1 MNTPATPMNEMT
13 AQEAHEAQQTEA
25 VFAHMSEAVKDTPL
39 DPMAERFMK
48 SRLLARVQGHER
60 GAVTSTVRPEHGEWE
75 KFSPRIK
82 MKVLRREADGS
93 SMSYL
98 LKLEPGAF
106 LVPHR
111 HHIDEECVVL
121 EGEVT
126 IGEDRVGPG
135 TWHLAPRGMVHQ
147 PIRSEHGAILF
158 IRGKEPSWRD
168 TAVKET
174 LRAILR

>member
-1 MNTPATPMNEMT
+1 MKININAMDDEIFPQSIAGYM
-13 AQEAHEAQQTEA
+13 AEA
-25 VFAHMSEAVKDTPL
+25 VRAAPL

-48 SRLLARVQGHER
+48 SRLMTRVRDLER
-60 GAVTSTVRPEHGEWE
+60 RGVTSTVRPDQGEWE

-82 MKVLRREADGS
+82 LKVLRREADGS

-106 LVPHR
+106 LVPHK
-111 HHIDEECVVL
+111 HSMDEECVVL
-121 EGEVT
+121 EGEVM
-126 IGEDRVGPG
+126 IGTELVGPG
-135 TWHLAPRGMVHQ
+135 SYHLAPRGMVHQ

>member
-1 MNTPATPMNEMT
+1 MSSPTDMDDDLNYT
-13 AQEAHEAQQTEA
+13 ANARNVYAR
-25 VFAHMSEAVKDTPL
+25 MSEAVREAPL

-48 SRLLARVQGHER
+48 SRLMTRVRDVER
-60 GAVTSTVRPEHGEWE
+60 GAATNTVRPEHGEWE
-75 KFSPRIK
+75 RFSPRIK

-98 LKLEPGAF
+98 LKFEPGAF

-111 HHIDEECVVL
+111 HQIDEECVVL
-121 EGEVT
+121 EGTVS
-126 IGEDRVGPG
+126 IGDELVGPG
-135 TWHLAPRGMVHQ
+135 TYHLAPRGMVHQ

>member
-1 MNTPATPMNEMT
+1 MNNTLPMDDDLKFAANVPFV
-13 AQEAHEAQQTEA
+13 EALMAAAVREA
-25 VFAHMSEAVKDTPL
+25 PL
-39 DPMAERFMK
+39 DPMTQRFMR
-48 SRLLARVQGHER
+48 SRLMSRVRDLER
-60 GAVTSTVRPEHGEWE
+60 GAVTNTVRPESGEWE

-82 MKVLRREADGS
+82 MKVLRRQADGS
-93 SMSYL
+93 SMSYM

-106 LVPHR
+106 LVPHK

-121 EGEVT
+121 EGMVT
-126 IGEDRVGPG
+126 IGEDLVGPG
-135 TWHLAPRGMVHQ
+135 TYHLAPRGMIHA

>member
-1 MNTPATPMNEMT
+1 MNNNLPMDGDLNFAANVT
-13 AQEAHEAQQTEA
+13 YVEA
-25 VFAHMSEAVKDTPL
+25 VMSEAVRDAPL

-48 SRLLARVQGHER
+48 SRLMTRVRDLER
-60 GAVTSTVRPEHGEWE
+60 GAVANTVRPEAGEWE

-93 SMSYL
+93 NMSYL

-106 LVPHR
+106 LVPHK

-121 EGEVT
+121 EGSVM
-126 IGEDRVGPG
+126 IGEELVGPG
-135 TWHLAPRGMVHQ
+135 TYHLAPRGMIHAA
-147 PIRSEHGAILF
+147 IRSEHGAILF
-158 IRGKEPSWRD
+158 LRGKQPSWRD
-168 TAVKET
+168 MAVKET

>member
-1 MNTPATPMNEMT
+1 MNNDTNNTIDMDDVIFRQSVVGLMAD
-13 AQEAHEAQQTEA
+13 A
-25 VFAHMSEAVKDTPL
+25 VRAAPL

-48 SRLLARVQGHER
+48 SRLMTRVRDQER
-60 GAVTSTVRPEHGEWE
+60 GAITSTVRPDQGEWH

-82 MKVLRREADGS
+82 IKVLRREADGS

-98 LKLEPGAF
+98 LKLEPGAL
-106 LVPHR
+106 LVPHK
-111 HHIDEECVVL
+111 HAMDEECVVL
-121 EGEVT
+121 EGEVL
-126 IGEDRVGPG
+126 IGTELVGPG
-135 TWHLAPRGMVHQ
+135 SYHLAPRGMVHQ

-158 IRGKEPSWRD
+158 IRGKQPSWRD

>member
-1 MNTPATPMNEMT
+1 MNNTLPMDDDLNFSANATYV
-13 AQEAHEAQQTEA
+13 EAIMVEA
-25 VFAHMSEAVKDTPL
+25 VREAPL
-39 DPMAERFMK
+39 DPMTQRFMK
-48 SRLLARVQGHER
+48 SRLMSRVRDAER
-60 GAVTSTVRPEHGEWE
+60 GAVTNTVRLDAGVWE

-82 MKVLRREADGS
+82 LKVLRREADGS

-121 EGEVT
+121 EGSVT
-126 IGEDRVGPG
+126 IGEENVGPG
-135 TWHLAPRGMVHQ
+135 TYHLAPRGMVHAA
-147 PIRSEHGAILF
+147 IRSEHGAILF

>member
-1 MNTPATPMNEMT
+1 MSAKPSSPPMPNAPPSFPAPLAEVM
-13 AQEAHEAQQTEA
+13 ADA
-25 VFAHMSEAVKDTPL
+25 VRDAPL

-48 SRLLARVQGHER
+48 SRLAARVRDHER
-60 GAVTSTVRPEHGEWE
+60 GLASATIRPEHGEWE
-75 KFSPRIK
+75 RFSPRIK
-82 MKVLRREADGS
+82 IKVLRREADGS

-106 LVPHR
+106 LVPHH

-126 IGEDRVGPG
+126 IGDELVGAG
-135 TWHLAPRGMVHQ
+135 TYHLAPRGMVHQ
-147 PIRSEHGAILF
+147 AIRSEHGAVLF

-168 TAVKET
+168 TAIRAT
-174 LRAILR
+174 LREMLR

>member
-1 MNTPATPMNEMT
+1 MKNSLPMDDDLIFSANVTYVEGVM
-13 AQEAHEAQQTEA
+13 AEA
-25 VFAHMSEAVKDTPL
+25 VRGAPL
-39 DPMAERFMK
+39 DPMTQRFMK
-48 SRLLARVQGHER
+48 SRLMTRVRDLER
-60 GAVTSTVRPEHGEWE
+60 GAVTNTVRPEAGEWE

-106 LVPHR
+106 LVPHK

-121 EGEVT
+121 EGMVT
-126 IGEDRVGPG
+126 IGEELVGPG
-135 TWHLAPRGMVHQ
+135 TYHLAPRGMIHAPV
-147 PIRSEHGAILF
+147 RSEHGAILF
-158 IRGKEPSWRD
+158 IRGREPSWRD
-168 TAVKET
+168 MAVKET

>member
-1 MNTPATPMNEMT
+1 MNNENKNLTGMDDET
-13 AQEAHEAQQTEA
+13 FPPTVAGYMAEA
-25 VFAHMSEAVKDTPL
+25 VRSAPL

-48 SRLLARVQGHER
+48 SRLMSRVRDLER
-60 GAVTSTVRPEHGEWE
+60 GGVTSTVRPDQGEWE

-98 LKLEPGAF
+98 LKLEPGAY
-106 LVPHR
+106 LVPHK
-111 HHIDEECVVL
+111 HAIDEECVVL
-121 EGEVT
+121 EGEVM
-126 IGEDRVGPG
+126 IGSELVGPG
-135 TWHLAPRGMVHQ
+135 SYHLAPRGMVHQ

-174 LRAILR
+174 LRSILR

>member
-1 MNTPATPMNEMT
+1 MKNNLPMDDE
-13 AQEAHEAQQTEA
+13 QQFPPFIEGHMAEA
-25 VFAHMSEAVKDTPL
+25 VREAPL
-39 DPMAERFMK
+39 DPMTQRFMK
-48 SRLLARVQGHER
+48 SRLMTRVRDLER
-60 GAVTSTVRPEHGEWE
+60 GAVTHTIRPEGGEWE

-82 MKVLRREADGS
+82 MKVLRREADGR

-106 LVPHR
+106 LVPHK

-121 EGEVT
+121 EGMVT
-126 IGEDRVGPG
+126 IGEELVGPG
-135 TWHLAPRGMVHQ
+135 TYHLAPRGMIHA
-147 PIRSEHGAILF
+147 PIRSENGAVLF

-168 TAVKET
+168 TAVKAT

>member
-1 MNTPATPMNEMT
+1 MNNHLPMDDELNYSANVSYVDAIMVD
-13 AQEAHEAQQTEA
+13 AVREA
-25 VFAHMSEAVKDTPL
+25 PL
-39 DPMAERFMK
+39 DPMTERFMK
-48 SRLLARVQGHER
+48 SRLLTRVRDLER
-60 GAVTSTVRPEHGEWE
+60 GAVTNTVRPEAGEWE

-106 LVPHR
+106 LVPHK
-111 HHIDEECVVL
+111 HQIDEECVVL
-121 EGEVT
+121 EGMVT
-126 IGEDRVGPG
+126 IGEELVGPG
-135 TWHLAPRGMVHQ
+135 TYHLAPRGMIHA
-147 PIRSEHGAILF
+147 PIRSENGAILF

>member
-1 MNTPATPMNEMT
+1 MKNDTSPMNGIDDEIFP
-13 AQEAHEAQQTEA
+13 QTVAGPMAEA
-25 VFAHMSEAVKDTPL
+25 VRAAPL

-48 SRLLARVQGHER
+48 SRLMTRIRDFER
-60 GAVTSTVRPEHGEWE
+60 GAVTHTVRPDQGDWE

-106 LVPHR
+106 LVPHK
-111 HHIDEECVVL
+111 HAIDEECVVL

-126 IGEDRVGPG
+126 IGADLVGTG
-135 TWHLAPRGMVHQ
+135 SYHLAPRGMVHQ
-147 PIRSEHGAILF
+147 SIRSELGAILF

>member
-1 MNTPATPMNEMT
+1 MNNTLPMDDEVKFADNVT
-13 AQEAHEAQQTEA
+13 YVEALMAEA
-25 VFAHMSEAVKDTPL
+25 VRKAPL
-39 DPMAERFMK
+39 DAMTQRFMK
-48 SRLLARVQGHER
+48 SRLMTRVRDAER
-60 GAVTSTVRPEHGEWE
+60 GAVTNTVRPETGEWE

-106 LVPHR
+106 LVPHK

-121 EGEVT
+121 EGMVT
-126 IGEDRVGPG
+126 IGEELVGPG
-135 TWHLAPRGMVHQ
+135 TYHLAPRGMIHA

>member
-1 MNTPATPMNEMT
+1 MTNDTHNMNGMDDETFPQSVAGPM
-13 AQEAHEAQQTEA
+13 AEA
-25 VFAHMSEAVKDTPL
+25 VREAPL

-48 SRLLARVQGHER
+48 SRLMTRVRDLER
-60 GAVTSTVRPEHGEWE
+60 GGVTSTVRPDQGEWE

-106 LVPHR
+106 LVPHK
-111 HHIDEECVVL
+111 HSIDEECVVL

-126 IGEDRVGPG
+126 IGSELVGPG
-135 TWHLAPRGMVHQ
+135 SYHLAPRGMVHQ

>member
-1 MNTPATPMNEMT
+1 MNNHLPMDDELNF
-13 AQEAHEAQQTEA
+13 AANASYVEA
-25 VFAHMSEAVKDTPL
+25 VLAEAVRDAPL
-39 DPMAERFMK
+39 DAMTERFMK
-48 SRLLARVQGHER
+48 SRLLTRVRDAER
-60 GAVTSTVRPEHGEWE
+60 GAASNTVRPEAGVWE

-98 LKLEPGAF
+98 LKFEPGAF
-106 LVPHR
+106 LVPHK
-111 HHIDEECVVL
+111 HHIDEECVLL
-121 EGEVT
+121 EGSVM
-126 IGEDRVGPG
+126 IGEEVVGPG
-135 TWHLAPRGMVHQ
+135 TYHLAPRGMIHA

-168 TAVKET
+168 TAVKAT